1 MGNNLRESIFE
12 LQHSAD
18 NDAGNYEIPYMYAEG
33 STAGP
38 LSAPRYL
45 AEVGTDNLYAKTDYR
60 RISNVR
66 IPESSEA
73 DIYPIAKYG
82 HSYTTGKMDAPIY
95 VTGTAIVTNAEEG
108 HPYKDRRYLV
118 KVSQPATPINWI
130 MYRVSDVML
139 MKAEAL
145 AHRNDT
151 LTEGNKDLANSFELV
166 KAVYY
171 RSNPYNVTSAD
182 SISYVA
188 GSAESMQELV
198 LEERQRELAFEGKR
212 WFDLVRKAL
221 RDNATGPM
229 LDILVNNK
237 YETNQKAIR
246 SKMADLNCLFFP
258 ISEREI
264 KTNPLLKQNEAYQTE
279 DVFEKN

>member
-1 MGNNLRESIFE
+1 MVGAVLVGSGDVILGEGWHMQYGGAHAEPNCLR
-12 LQHSAD
+12 
-18 NDAGNYEIPYMYAEG
+18 
-33 STAGP
+33 
-38 LSAPRYL
+38 
-45 AEVGTDNLYAKTDYR
+45 
-60 RISNVR
+60 
-66 IPESSEA
+66 
-73 DIYPIAKYG
+73 
-82 HSYTTGKMDAPIY
+82 
-95 VTGTAIVTNAEEG
+95 NAEDN

-118 KVSQPATPINWI
+118 KSLISSTGSISINWI
-130 MYRVSDVML
+130 MYRISDVML